1 MGAEKISRELRV
13 IAVRS
18 SRLLTDSKG
27 DTDWM
32 YFLTTFGFEELAE
45 DVPRLLQSQHFGDPD
60 YAGCVRELF
69 LKVAEEHPDRFVDFV
84 RFVLGRDIDLSHE
97 NQRRKDPELVA
108 WLVSGAGSLGPIT
121 LPALDHRPLGLTQFP
136 DDFYRDLV
144 GQINRA
150 FSSGVL
156 PAVQI
161 LARKLLENLVIDILR
176 KKYGPARLDLYFD
189 KGKRRF
195 QGFEALLKNLSDN
208 LPDFVGSPGLDDAL
222 LKRISAFR
230 QQGNAAAHSIELTL
244 DPGQV
249 KSDLAEVEHL
259 AKVLIRVFQSL

>member
-1 MGAEKISRELRV
+1 MVAEKVSRELRV
-13 IAVRS
+13 VAVRS
-18 SRLLTDSKG
+18 ARLLTDSKG

-32 YFLTTFGFEELAE
+32 YFLTAFGFEDLVEE
-45 DVPRLLQSQHFGDPD
+45 VPRLLQSQRFGDPD
-60 YAGCVRELF
+60 YPACVRELF
-69 LKVAEEHPDRFVDFV
+69 LKVAEEHPDRFVNFV
-84 RFVLGRDIDLSHE
+84 KFVLGRDIDLTHE
-97 NQRRKDPELVA
+97 DQRRKDPELVQ
-108 WLVSGAGSLGPIT
+108 WLLSEGGLLSPVT
-121 LPALDHRPLGLTQFP
+121 LPVLDYKPLGLTIFP

-144 GQINRA
+144 GQINGA

-176 KKYGPARLDLYFD
+176 KKYGPARLELFYD

-195 QGFEALLKNLSDN
+195 LGFEVLLKNLSDS

-222 LKRISAFR
+222 LRRVSAFR
-230 QQGNAAAHSIELTL
+230 EQGNAAAHSIELTL
-244 DPGQV
+244 DPVRV
-249 KSDLAEVEHL
+249 KSELTEIAHL